1 MARVLSIEDLHTNLK
16 TPDGTIPLL
25 NGVNLSINA
34 GEIVGLVGESGSG
47 KSMTARAI
55 MRLLPA
61 VAQITQGRVLLN
73 DTLDLTTATPE
84 SLLNIRGSSISMVF
98 QDPMTYL
105 NPLLKNADQIAEP
118 IMIHLGY
125 ERIKAYDRALDLL
138 LSVGIGDAA
147 RIGNEY
153 PHQLSGGMRQRVMIA
168 IALACN
174 PRLLI
179 ADEPFTALDLSIQAQ
194 LINLLKAKQQELRFA
209 ILLITHDLALTAEIC
224 DRLYI
229 MYAGEIV
236 EAGDVFEVY
245 DSPKHPYTKALL
257 DCARLHESA
266 DRKTVPFIAG
276 SVPSFVDPP
285 SGCRFHP
292 RCPKRFAPCNSDIP
306 ELFYPTGAKDS
317 WVRCWLYESQ

>member
-1 MARVLSIEDLHTNLK
+1 MRVLSIEDLHTNLR

-25 NGVNLSINA
+25 NGVNLSINE
-34 GEIVGLVGESGSG
+34 GEIVGLVGESGCG

-61 VAQITQGRVLLN
+61 SAQITKGTILLN
-73 DTLDLTTATPE
+73 ETMDLTAATPE
-84 SLLNIRGSSISMVF
+84 SLLNIRGSSIAMVF

-125 ERIKAYDRALDLL
+125 RRIKAHERAIDLL
-138 LSVGIGDAA
+138 SSVGIADAE

-179 ADEPFTALDLSIQAQ
+179 ADEPFTALDLSVQAQ
-194 LINLLKAKQQELRFA
+194 LINLLKTKQQELKFA
-209 ILLITHDLALTAEIC
+209 TLLITHDLALTAEIC

-236 EAGDVFEVY
+236 EAGDIFELY
-245 DSPKHPYTKALL
+245 DAPKHPYTKALL

-266 DRKTVPFIAG
+266 DRQAVPFIAG
-276 SVPSFVDPP
+276 TVPSFLHPP
-285 SGCRFHP
+285 QGCRFHP
-292 RCPKRFAPCNSDIP
+292 RCPMRFAPCNKDEP
-306 ELFYPTGAKDS
+306 ELSFSSTTTDS

>member
-1 MARVLSIEDLHTNLK
+1 MRVLSVKNLHTNLK

-25 NGVNLSINA
+25 NGVNLSINE
-34 GEIVGLVGESGSG
+34 GEIVGLVGESGCG

-55 MRLLPA
+55 MGLLPA
-61 VAQITQGRVLLN
+61 LAQITQGTVLLN
-73 DTLDLTTATPE
+73 DTLELTTAPPE
-84 SLLNIRGSSISMVF
+84 ALLNIRGKSISMVF

-105 NPLLKNADQIAEP
+105 NPLLKNAVQISEP

-125 ERIKAYDRALDLL
+125 DRVKAHERALDLL
-138 LSVGIGDAA
+138 SSVGIGDAE

-153 PHQLSGGMRQRVMIA
+153 PHQLSGGMRQRVMMA
-168 IALACN
+168 IALSCN

-179 ADEPFTALDLSIQAQ
+179 ADEPFTALDLSVQAQ
-194 LINLLKAKQQELRFA
+194 LVNLLKTQQQELRFA
-209 ILLITHDLALTAEIC
+209 TLLITHDLALTAEIC

-236 EAGDVFEVY
+236 EAGDVFDLY
-245 DSPKHPYTKALL
+245 DAPKHPYTKALL
-257 DCARLHESA
+257 DCARLHERA

-285 SGCRFHP
+285 LGCRFHP
-292 RCPKRFAPCNSDIP
+292 RCPKRFSPCNEDSPERFYSD
-306 ELFYPTGAKDS
+306 AVDS
-317 WVRCWLYESQ
+317 WVRCWLYERQ